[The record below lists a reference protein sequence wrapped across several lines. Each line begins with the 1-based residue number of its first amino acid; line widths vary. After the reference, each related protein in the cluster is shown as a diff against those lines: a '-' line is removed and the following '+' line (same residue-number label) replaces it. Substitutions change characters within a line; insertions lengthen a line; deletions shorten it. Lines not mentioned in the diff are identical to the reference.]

1 MGVSHQDSEFHKSPI
16 SVIKIIVKDFLN
28 ILASKRDGREK
39 CYFLK
44 KIKEKLH
51 FSFLFIHSAPPSI
64 LPSTEFL
71 NKNLIYRERNLDF

>member
-1 MGVSHQDSEFHKSPI
+1 MDVSHQDSEFHKSPI

-44 KIKEKLH
+44 KSKKNSIFPFCLSIQPLH
-51 FSFLFIHSAPPSI
+51 PFFKA
-64 LPSTEFL
+64 L
-71 NKNLIYRERNLDF
+71 NS